1 MIDTER
7 LRLEPL
13 SRAHLEPW
21 TRFMLDGDAR
31 AGLHTPDPAESA
43 DAAAAGLDRFVE
55 VAEMY
60 AIVDR
65 ETGEV
70 AGFSGFVPR
79 ELEWGEELELGWMLL
94 PAARGRGYATEAART
109 LLATRPSQRII
120 SLIREDNLASQ
131 AVATRI
137 GAARERVFEYWGYQT
152 GVWVS
157 HGGAGERSIQR

>member
-43 DAAAAGLDRFVE
+43 DAAAAGLDRFVD

-60 AIVDR
+60 AIVDK
-65 ETGEV
+65 EAGAV

-79 ELEWGEELELGWMLL
+79 ALEWGEELELGWMLM
-94 PAARGRGYATEAART
+94 PAHRGRGYATEAARA
-109 LLATRPSQRII
+109 LHAGKNQRII
-120 SLIREDNLASQ
+120 SLIRSDNEASQ
-131 AVATRI
+131 SVARRI
-137 GAARERVFEYWGYQT
+137 GARRERVFEYWGYET

-157 HGGAGERSIQR
+157 

>member
-1 MIDTER
+1 VTIETER

-43 DAAAAGLDRFVE
+43 DAAAAGLDRFVD
-55 VAEMY
+55 VGEMY
-60 AIVDR
+60 VLLVK
-65 ETGEV
+65 ETGAV

-79 ELEWGEELELGWMLL
+79 QLEWGDEVELGWMLML
-94 PAARGRGYATEAART
+94 DQRGRGYATEAAQT
-109 LLATRPSQRII
+109 LRATREGRII
-120 SLIREDNLASQ
+120 SLIREDNPASQ
-131 AVATRI
+131 AVATRV
-137 GAARERVFEYWGYQT
+137 GAQRERVFEYWGYET

-157 HGGAGERSIQR
+157 QNDGDRRSIS